1 MKNVLFEKFTIA
13 DFNLIKDNLE
23 NDFDNFWNNS
33 ILENELKN
41 DSSIYICCKYNSEI
55 VGFAGISII
64 LDTAELNNIVIK
76 KTKRGNGLSSLLL
89 EELIKIAKSKNCK
102 MVNLEV
108 ASNNKIA
115 INLYKKFGFKE
126 VGIRSKYYGKAD
138 ALLYTLFI
146 N

>member
-108 ASNNKIA
+108 ASNNEIA

-126 VGIRSKYYGKAD
+126 VGIRSKYYGEAD

>member
-1 MKNVLFEKFTIA
+1 MKNVLFEKFTID

-23 NDFDNFWNNS
+23 KDFDDFWNYN

-41 DSSIYICCKYNSEI
+41 GSSIYLCCKYNSEI

-108 ASNNKIA
+108 ASNNEIA

-126 VGIRSKYYGKAD
+126 VGIRSKYYGEAD

>member
-108 ASNNKIA
+108 ASNNEIA

>member
-102 MVNLEV
+102 IVNLEV
-108 ASNNKIA
+108 ASNNEIA

-126 VGIRSKYYGKAD
+126 VGIRSKYYGEAD